1 MNDFFQIFIEKRKC
15 ELYYLRSMKLFIRNI
30 EGSINEVA
38 LESLFAVHGEV
49 LSTKIVYDKITWE
62 SKGYGFIEMSK
73 KEEGEKA
80 IKALNGMVIK
90 GKPLAVAEADEK
102 KRKF

>member
-1 MNDFFQIFIEKRKC
+1 
-15 ELYYLRSMKLFIRNI
+15 MKLFVRNI

-38 LESLFAVHGEV
+38 LESLFAMHGKV
-49 LSTKIVYDKITWE
+49 INTKIVYDKITWE
-62 SKGYGFIEMSK
+62 SKGFGFIEMNK

-80 IKALNGMVIK
+80 IAALNGFVIK
-90 GKPLAVAEADEK
+90 GKPLQVQEAYET